1 MVSKIRIHSRYVS
14 RRDLLLSQYRTAE
27 NPYSTPVVYRYDAKT
42 ATFWIYVADQHKRN
56 TYYMRLAKEQRRRSV
71 SPYTTY
77 GYQTG
82 YFVHKENT
90 LMDIVIK
97 QPYKL
102 PYYFW

>member
-1 MVSKIRIHSRYVS
+1 MSSVEIYYRRSIGLPRILILP
-14 RRDLLLSQYRTAE
+14 RRIWLRH
-27 NPYSTPVVYRYDAKT
+27 KT